1 MTHEE
6 RIKYCRLRRPTSP
19 DAKVVKWLEN
29 HIDSTSLIRLFLR
42 SGDPNDFRYPN
53 DYVHLYQPYK
63 YYSIRE
69 NEDDL
74 CFAGNTVFNY
84 SEIKDKHKEQI
95 SKLVNYGDWEY
106 DFNFFPSLNDEE
118 ESQLQ
123 VIRDRIILEEISGLI
138 SYYDDLEGCKGYL
151 DMTISLPYDVEASI
165 SKYREILISKFE
177 EKYPDVFLRLSFY
190 VGWDGCFSCS
200 FKFVYRSIF
209 IEVDSETS
217 QLREY
222 IYEELGITEDEEEDE
237 EDTQIFLPP
246 TTNLDGHGKQAQE
259 WDVLS
264 DDAETDEYLKEI
276 INQFSDSPLYND
288 AFTSKELIEFTEC
301 SNGFI
306 GVSEVHAYN
315 ADDALSEALDIIIQ
329 DNRDV
334 VEDVSDIRFIIYI
347 GSNFEEKENLLS
359 TAKYAIKKRLRK
371 EFDNDVDI
379 KVAIAHSNNLS
390 GGGDL
395 LLYALS

>member
-1 MTHEE
+1 M
-6 RIKYCRLRRPTSP
+6 LRRPTCP
-19 DAKVVKWLEN
+19 DAKVEKWLEN

-42 SGDPNDFRYPN
+42 DGDPTDFRYPN

-74 CFAGNTVFNY
+74 WFDGGAVYNY
-84 SEIKDKHKEQI
+84 SEIKDEYKEQI
-95 SKLVNYGDWEY
+95 SKFVDYEDWEY
-106 DFNFFPSLNDEE
+106 DVNFFPSLNDKEE
-118 ESQLQ
+118 YQLQ

-138 SYYDDLEGCKGYL
+138 SYYNDLEGRKGYL
-151 DMTISLPYDVEASI
+151 DMTISLPQDVEASI

-190 VGWDGCFSCS
+190 VGWDAWFTCS
-200 FKFVYRSIF
+200 FEFVYRSIF

-217 QLREY
+217 QIIEN
-222 IYEELGITEDEEEDE
+222 IYEDLGITEDDDE

-246 TTNLDGHGKQAQE
+246 TTNLDGHGKQAKE
-259 WDVLS
+259 WDILS

-288 AFTSKELIEFTEC
+288 AFTSKELIEFAER

-329 DNRDV
+329 DYRDV
-334 VEDVSDIRFIIYI
+334 VEDVSDIRFIIYV

-359 TAKYAIKKRLRK
+359 MAKYAIKKRLMK
-371 EFDNDVDI
+371 EFDNDIDI
-379 KVAIAHSNNLS
+379 KVAIAQCDDLS

-395 LLYALS
+395 ILHALS